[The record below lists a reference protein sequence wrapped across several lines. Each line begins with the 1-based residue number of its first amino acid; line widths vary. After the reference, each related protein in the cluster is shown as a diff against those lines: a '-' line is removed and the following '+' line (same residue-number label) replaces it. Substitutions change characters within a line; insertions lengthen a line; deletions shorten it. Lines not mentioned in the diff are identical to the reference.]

1 MSNCGCH
8 LDISMKR
15 ESYLKSCLPQIV
27 LGAHSCPWGIFLIA
41 DWCAMAKSTVC
52 SSFPGQLGVGC
63 VRRTV
68 IECDSRRR
76 LERRVLPLAS
86 VPSSYLGF
94 LPWCLLWWTV
104 NCEVNKP
111 LAWQVACGHGVCH
124 NNSANRGNTC
134 SWNLWSSW
142 HLSYFLCEKLLD
154 FHFCSAI
161 LIDIMKKESKLGDPA
176 FCRLTE
182 RCKAFR
188 ILS

>member
-15 ESYLKSCLPQIV
+15 ESYLKNCLPQIV

-41 DWCAMAKSTVC
+41 DWCAMANSTVC

-94 LPWCLLWWTV
+94 
-104 NCEVNKP
+104 
-111 LAWQVACGHGVCH
+111 AWQVACGHGVCH
-124 NNSANRGNTC
+124 NNRVNHGNTC

-154 FHFCSAI
+154 FHFCSVI

-182 RCKAFR
+182 RCKAFG